1 MFLQYK
7 NFLKIFYLYFINEN
21 KKQKTFFKTS
31 MVQIFV
37 KLHTFWSISNDH
49 DWTIIY
55 FNIHF
60 SSMNFFYME
69 VFGIFWCKLLF
80 TNVTGIIFWFIFM
93 FSFKVSLQIP
103 FKDSFFAIFTLDNF
117 FGFFWFATFFGM
129 FMISPLVSSEV
140 CSFSKL
146 GRANFFLIGQ
156 ILF

>member
-1 MFLQYK
+1 MRIKKQNK
-7 NFLKIFYLYFINEN
+7 NFFLNLQWSKISWNCTHFGQLVN
-21 KKQKTFFKTS
+21 KQTK
-31 MVQIFV
+31 
-37 KLHTFWSISNDH
+37 WSWLN
-49 DWTIIY
+49 Y
-55 FNIHF
+55 NILSYHF

-117 FGFFWFATFFGM
+117 FGFFWFATFFGV
-129 FMISPLVSSEV
+129 FMTFPLVSSEV

-146 GRANFFLIGQ
+146 GRANVARPFFVFLI
-156 ILF
+156 LTMNY